1 MKSFE
6 SFKSTSSTTGP
17 FQTSSHPILP
27 YPFLLPNSPSISP
40 EVYGPAVM
48 FQVSMLGDY
57 AFRVA
62 ESGT

>member
-6 SFKSTSSTTGP
+6 FFKSTSSTTAL
-17 FQTSSHPILP
+17 FQTASPIILP
-27 YPFLLPNSPSISP
+27 YPFRLLNSPCISP

-48 FQVSMLGDY
+48 FQASMLGDY
-57 AFRVA
+57 AFFVG